1 MAQFDTGGRTRWGRF
16 AVTLGSGLVGA
27 AVLVLGMA
35 QGAIAA
41 SFAVSGVSFKV
52 SADKLVGDGFVQLVG
67 VDQGAGAA
75 HPVAVSGFRSAVL
88 DNFCQSVLLRSVPVV
103 GDITLVMVS
112 AGPGGMAATDLVI
125 GVAGLSGD
133 LTLVNPQ
140 LGVDAA
146 RLDKGPVKGAAGSF
160 GLQADRATIVGLRQ
174 TSWSTSAH
182 TIRLKNLDLSLRKGD
197 KGCF

>member
-174 TSWSTSAH
+174 TSWSTSAQ
-182 TIRLKNLDLSLRKGD
+182 TIRLKNIDLSLRKGD
-197 KGCF
+197 QGCF

>member
-16 AVTLGSGLVGA
+16 AGTLGAGLAGA
-27 AVLVLGMA
+27 AVLVFGMA
-35 QGAIAA
+35 QGAVAA

-67 VDQGAGAA
+67 VDQGSGAA
-75 HPVAVSGFRSAVL
+75 HPVAVSGFRGAVL

-146 RLDKGPVKGAAGSF
+146 RLDRGPVKGAAGSF

-174 TSWSTSAH
+174 TSWSTSAQ
-182 TIRLKNLDLSLRKGD
+182 TIRLKNIDLSLRKGD
-197 KGCF
+197 QGCF